1 MKVVVKYE
9 KETACRLQ
17 LYGPLIAGQWRQLL
31 AEFEA
36 LCQKGVFTVIVD
48 LKDVPLVDGLGLT
61 ALIAGY
67 RLFGS
72 DCTRFRLEG
81 LGHQPQLLL
90 QVAGVDW
97 LTGAA

>member
-1 MKVVVKYE
+1 MKAVVKYE
-9 KETACRLQ
+9 RENACRLQ
-17 LYGPLIAGQWRQLL
+17 LQGPLTAGEWRQAL

-36 LCQKGVFTVIVD
+36 LSRKGIHTVIVD
-48 LKDVPLVDGLGLT
+48 LQEVPLIDGLGLT

-72 DCTRFRLEG
+72 DSTRFRLEG

-90 QVAGVDW
+90 QVAGADW
-97 LTGAA
+97 LTRSA